1 MSTSHV
7 ERHNLT
13 LRMGMRRF
21 TRKTN
26 GFSKK
31 LLHHFYMVS
40 LYMVFYNFVR
50 VHQTTRVTPAME
62 AGITDTLHDV
72 GWLADLVEAAQPAP
86 NRPDRYRKQ
95 AA

>member
-1 MSTSHV
+1 
-7 ERHNLT
+7 
-13 LRMGMRRF
+13 MGMRRF

-31 LLHHFYMVS
+31 MLHHFYMVS
-40 LYMVFYNFVR
+40 VFMAYYNFVR
-50 VHQTTRVTPAME
+50 VHQTPRVTPALE
-62 AGITDTLHDV
+62 AGLTDTLHDI

-86 NRPDRYRKQ
+86 KRPATYRKR